1 MAANRIVWTDEKR
14 KLGDL
19 LAWPRNPRQIDRK
32 QAKRLAESFDEFGQV
47 EPLAIGPANEVYNGH
62 QRLNVLMQQYGPD
75 AEFDVRVASRALT
88 EKEREKL
95 TIYLHKGAAGT
106 WDMDILADQFEVD
119 DLLAW
124 GFEPF
129 ELGIGDALEPEP
141 SEGEPLT
148 ESAAR
153 ATLTERF
160 LVPPFSVLDAR
171 QGYWQARKSAWIA
184 LGIQS
189 ELGRGENALDMS
201 AAMVGITDPA
211 AVAECSTQRRQSPRH
226 NATPGGSP
234 RPAASLVNGRTVR
247 GDGAGKPLKQGGGKH
262 GNAQRP
268 DAAKS
273 EV

>member
-129 ELGIGDALEPEP
+129 ELGQHEMPP
-141 SEGEPLT
+141 
-148 ESAAR
+148 
-153 ATLTERF
+153 TL
-160 LVPPFSVLDAR
+160 D
-171 QGYWQARKSAWIA
+171 
-184 LGIQS
+184 
-189 ELGRGENALDMS
+189 ELGDEYGDHSEDAFWPYIRVQVSPETKELFDSLWRDAPGDTDADKMAALLG
-201 AAMVGITDPA
+201 V
-211 AVAECSTQRRQSPRH
+211 V
-226 NATPGGSP
+226 
-234 RPAASLVNGRTVR
+234 
-247 GDGAGKPLKQGGGKH
+247 
-262 GNAQRP
+262 
-268 DAAKS
+268 DAAALS
-273 EV
+273 AM